1 MIRNKKILSVTL
13 GIGII
18 ILLLYFSDMKEVISV
33 LGKIHPIWVV
43 LAVLAYNINWVLRG
57 YRWQIILDFMGQKIG
72 LKESIS
78 LTILGNFINLVTPA
92 KIGDFARAFVLKR
105 NKDIDISKG
114 LPSVIIDRILDLFG
128 VGILAYISLIIVSK
142 DLPLPG
148 WIETFINNLTYIL
161 IIGSITGFIVIGVI
175 SRFKYIFKYRF
186 MHRFIYRFMHRF
198 IYALFDNIKVIYRP
212 IDIIVLGSLSIIIWI
227 FEISTTVILFYSLN
241 LDMNIPLI
249 MSAIMIANLTKVLP
263 LTPGGIGAYEG
274 TVAAILTIGG
284 LPYTLSLT
292 IGILDHGIKNI
303 YTLLFGSF
311 SLSHNGIDISNVI
324 EHKAAEVETKTTKLG
339 I

>member
-1 MIRNKKILSVTL
+1 MKMIRNKKILSATL

-18 ILLLYFSDMKEVISV
+18 ILLLYFSDTKEVISV
-33 LGKIHPIWVV
+33 LSKIHPIWIV
-43 LAVLAYNINWVLRG
+43 LAILAYNINWVLRG
-57 YRWQIILDFMGQKIG
+57 YRWQIILDSMGQKIR

-114 LPSVIIDRILDLFG
+114 LSSVVIDRILDFFG
-128 VGILAYISLIIVSK
+128 VGVLVYISLMIVSK
-142 DLPLPG
+142 DLPFPEWVDILPE
-148 WIETFINNLTYIL
+148 WIDIFVNNLAYIL
-161 IIGSITGFIVIGVI
+161 IIGSITVFIVIGMI
-175 SRFKYIFKYRF
+175 SRFR
-186 MHRFIYRFMHRF
+186 HRFRYTWFE
-198 IYALFDNIKVIYRP
+198 NIKIRP
-212 IDIIVLGSLSIIIWI
+212 IDIIVLGSLSIILWI
-227 FEISTTVILFYSLN
+227 FEISTTVILFYSIN

-284 LPYTLSLT
+284 LPYALSLS

-303 YTLLFGSF
+303 YTLLFGAF
-311 SLSHNGIDISNVI
+311 SLSYNGIDISNVI
-324 EHKAAEVETKTTKLG
+324 EYKAAEAETKTAKLG
-339 I
+339 T

>member
-33 LGKIHPIWVV
+33 LGKIHPIWVI

-57 YRWQIILDFMGQKIG
+57 YRWQIILDSMGQKIG

-92 KIGDFARAFVLKR
+92 KIGDFVRAFVLKR

-114 LPSVIIDRILDLFG
+114 LSSVIIDRILDFFG

-148 WIETFINNLTYIL
+148 WIETFINNLVYIL
-161 IIGSITGFIVIGVI
+161 IIGSITVFIVIGI
-175 SRFKYIFKYRF
+175 
-186 MHRFIYRFMHRF
+186 IYRFRSRF
-198 IYALFDNIKVIYRP
+198 RHVLSDNIKVIYRP
-212 IDIIVLGSLSIIIWI
+212 IDIIVLGSLSIILWI

-249 MSAIMIANLTKVLP
+249 MLAIMIANLTKVLP
-263 LTPGGIGAYEG
+263 LTPGGIGVYEG

-311 SLSHNGIDISNVI
+311 SLSYNGIDISNVI
-324 EHKAAEVETKTTKLG
+324 EHKAADVETKTTKLG